1 MNETKTQETKLAADL
16 ETAAEK
22 AKYDAACRQLLSEKV
37 ILAWIMKSTMDEFK
51 GCSIDEICR
60 ECIIGTPK
68 VASVPVHPDETV
80 TSKISQTGVE
90 DVTMT
95 EGKIVYDIRFYA
107 KKPKKKQEETE
118 QPVENEDLL
127 YLIINIEAQNSFR
140 PGYPLIKRAIY
151 YCSRM
156 ISSQY
161 ETEFKESQYGKIKKV
176 YSVWICTNVPKYCQN
191 TITAYRI
198 AERNMVGNVKETKE
212 NYDLMTAVMIGL
224 GPSEDAE
231 DRSLLKLLDVLLAA
245 EPDTQKK
252 KDALEQEFEI
262 PMTETLEG
270 RMEHMC
276 NLSEGVWEKAMEK
289 GIERGLERGREEG
302 LEKGREETCLS
313 SIQNVMS
320 GLGMTAE
327 QAMELLKIPVE
338 EWGKYL
344 ELLRQCE
351 V

>member
-1 MNETKTQETKLAADL
+1 MKETTTQETKLAADL

-37 ILAWIMKSTMDEFK
+37 ILAWIMKATMEEFK
-51 GCSIDEICR
+51 DCSIDEICR
-60 ECIIGTPK
+60 EYIIGTPK
-68 VASVPVHPDETV
+68 VASVPVHPDESV

-107 KKPKKKQEETE
+107 KRPTTEPSEKK
-118 QPVENEDLL
+118 QPVENGELL
-127 YLIINIEAQNSFR
+127 YLIINIEAQNRFR
-140 PGYPLIKRAIY
+140 PGYPLIKRALY

-176 YSVWICTNVPKYCQN
+176 YSVWICTNVPKYRQN
-191 TITAYRI
+191 TITAYHI
-198 AERNMVGNVKETKE
+198 AEKNITGNVKERVE

-231 DRSLLKLLDVLLAA
+231 KHSLLKLLDVLLAA

-289 GIERGLERGREEG
+289 GLEKG

-327 QAMELLKIPVE
+327 QAMELLKIPLE
-338 EWGKYL
+338 DRGKYL
-344 ELLRQCE
+344 ELLKPCE
-351 V
+351 VR